1 MPILIPNYINI
12 KKFDEKAII
21 PTKAHRT
28 DAGYDL
34 YACLDNNV
42 YFAANTAE
50 MIPTGVGFE
59 IPEGFF
65 GAVYPRSGLASKQGL
80 RLANCVGVIDCGY
93 INQVYV
99 PLINDS
105 NGIRVIKNGDR
116 IAQIIFQP
124 YLDVGLNEVDE
135 LEDTDRGLN
144 GFGSSGV

>member
-1 MPILIPNYINI
+1 MEINV

-21 PTKAHRT
+21 PTKAHKT

-42 YFAANTAE
+42 YFTANTVE

-59 IPEGFF
+59 IPEGYF

-80 RLANCVGVIDCGY
+80 RLVNCVGVIDCGY

-105 NGIRVIKNGDR
+105 NGIRVVKNGDR

-124 YLDVGLNEVDE
+124 YLDARLNEVDE
-135 LEDTDRGLN
+135 LAETDRGLN